1 MRISLLIIYLL
12 FHQSLM
18 AQSLKQVVRGS
29 ITDKILSRPIEGAII
44 QIVGSEFGTRS
55 DASGHFVLPD
65 IPVGTHHLSVSALG
79 YKTYTLPHLVLNS
92 GKELVLQIQLE
103 ENFQQV
109 KEVRIKG
116 GRKKNTPLN
125 ELSLVSAR
133 VFSVEETQKYA
144 AAVNDPARMAT
155 SYPGVMAGD
164 DGNNQIVI
172 RGNSPS
178 GLLWRMEGMD
188 IPNPNHF
195 AVAGSSGGGISILSA
210 QLMANADFV
219 TGAFAAEY
227 GNALSG
233 VFDLRLRKGN
243 NHRREYTAQL
253 GLLGLNLAAEGP
265 FSKKSEASYLIN
277 YRYSTLSMLNQLG
290 LNLTPSVT
298 NFQDLSYHIVL
309 PTRKWGTW
317 SAFGFGGLSDQF
329 FNAQKDSTQWKN
341 IGERYS
347 DRFVSNTGMWG
358 FKNSLHIRK
367 NALLHSMAAYSL
379 VHSGYERNYTQNDYS
394 PLRVYNQAYQL
405 KKLSLSSTLNQRL
418 SARSQLRSGLMF
430 HHYQFVFREHVRDQL
445 STPLDT
451 LVDTKN
457 TTQTLQAFSQ
467 FQTHLSE
474 QINVTMGVHALYLL
488 LNKTYSLEPRAA
500 ISWNLH
506 PKSSISFGYGLHSQ
520 LQSWGVYFAQNQA
533 FPNAYPN
540 RNLGFS
546 KAHHWVLSHQ
556 YAFHKNL
563 RLKTEFYYQAL
574 FNVPVSQEDSSTFS
588 AINVQYDM
596 VRMPLN
602 NSGKGRNYGIEI
614 SLEKYLDKH
623 FYYLASLSL
632 YESKYRA
639 ANHLW
644 YNSKF
649 NGNHLINAVAGK
661 EFVSENQRRT
671 FSINVKMVYA
681 GGYRTT
687 PIDLQKSIDQ
697 DQTIYREEEAF
708 KEKLPAYFRGDLRL
722 SMKWNRKRL
731 TSTLSLDIQNVS
743 NRLNVFDRF
752 YDPNTRT
759 VKTYY
764 QTGLIPI
771 LNYKV
776 EW

>member
-1 MRISLLIIYLL
+1 MRIPFLVIYVLL
-12 FHQSLM
+12 HQTLW
-18 AQSLKQVVRGS
+18 AQNFKQVVRGS
-29 ITDKILSRPIEGAII
+29 VSDQVLSRPIEGAII
-44 QIVGSEFGTRS
+44 QIIGTEFGTRS

-65 IPVGTHHLSVSALG
+65 IPVGTHSLSVSALG
-79 YKTYTLPHLVLNS
+79 YKTYTLPNFVLNS
-92 GKELVLQIQLE
+92 GKELVLQIQLQE
-103 ENFQQV
+103 SFHQV
-109 KEVRIKG
+109 KEVHIKG

-210 QLMANADFV
+210 QLMSNADFV

-227 GNALSG
+227 GNTLSG

-243 NHRREYTAQL
+243 NHRKEYTAQL

-265 FSKKSEASYLIN
+265 FSKKSEASYLVN

-298 NFQDLSYHIVL
+298 NFQDLSYHIVV

-317 SAFGFGGLSDQF
+317 SAFGFGGLSDQY
-329 FNAQKDSTQWKN
+329 FNAIKDSSKWKT

-358 FKNSLHIRK
+358 FKNSLHLNK
-367 NALLHSMAAYSL
+367 SALLHTMAAYSI
-379 VHSGYERNYTQNDYS
+379 VHSGYERNYTKNDYS
-394 PLRVYNQAYQL
+394 SLRVYDQAYAL
-405 KKLSLSSTLNQRL
+405 KKISLSTTLNQRL
-418 SARSQLRSGLMF
+418 SSKSKLRSGLMF
-430 HHYQFVFREHVRDQL
+430 HHYQFEFREHLRDQL
-445 STPLDT
+445 SFPLDT

-474 QINVTMGVHALYLL
+474 SFQVTFGLHALYLFM
-488 LNKTYSLEPRAA
+488 NKTYSLEPRAA
-500 ISWNLH
+500 IRWDVH
-506 PKSSISFGYGLHSQ
+506 PKNSLSFGYGLHSQ
-520 LQSWGVYFAQNQA
+520 LQSWGVYFARNEQM
-533 FPNAYPN
+533 PNPYPN
-540 RNLGFS
+540 RSLGFS
-546 KAHHWVLSHQ
+546 KAHHFVLSHQ

-563 RLKTEFYYQAL
+563 RLKTEVYYQSL
-574 FNVPVSQEDSSTFS
+574 FHIPVSQHDSSTFS

-596 VRMPLN
+596 VRMPLI

-614 SLEKYLDKH
+614 SLEKYLDH
-623 FYYLASLSL
+623 QFYYMASVSL
-632 YESKYRA
+632 YESKYQA
-639 ANHLW
+639 ANLKW

-649 NGNHLINAVAGK
+649 NGNHLLNAIAGK
-661 EFVSENQRRT
+661 DFVSGNQRRT
-671 FSINVKMVYA
+671 FGINLKMVYA

-687 PIDLQKSIDQ
+687 PIDLASSISK
-697 DQTIYREEEAF
+697 DQTIYREEDAF
-708 KEKLPAYFRGDLRL
+708 SEKLPAYFRSDLRI

-743 NRLNVFDRF
+743 NRLNVYDRF

-764 QTGLIPI
+764 QTGIIPI